1 MCQALVNAHYL
12 SLLCSYDESSDMY
25 EVIYDENVYFTDKLF
40 DSPPSRD
47 RMVSLNDED
56 WHVYVELDGM
66 SEDQIEKAV
75 FSIPKKRMTDSLP
88 SSRDPSPKPREDG
101 SPLTYERAA
110 STPSSRREDEGKLN
124 EPNRASRRNHDGDLL
139 DADGSL
145 VTNKI
150 LVKSIPL
157 TCTEAA
163 LRKLFILDERRSF
176 GMGIA
181 PRPPPNVLVDLDMF
195 FFDDASGWALVE
207 LNDSKHAPHF
217 LSKLHNR
224 DFQGQKLRVFKAGR
238 KEVDSFVRAKRNF
251 ALRKH
256 HRNSATLN
264 NRSSTDTS
272 KEKQGDVSSEAH
284 VNGEPDPKTRP
295 YCFGRKLNWY
305 VSVEQMENS
314 PTRRAGI
321 SASLEENRRIKCVKG
336 ILHIVKTLH
345 LDREDATSAI
355 IALNRYFTFHAMN
368 IRTVEIVAAATLHL
382 FMKAHSR
389 RCSWHDF
396 VNEVHLVKSSESG
409 SISQHDTT
417 QRLDGK
423 SPQFQMLSSQ
433 ILATELEIMEGL
445 RYDLCSE
452 DPYALMD
459 VLTAGKNRKKFLSNH
474 QAAAF
479 SSLQPPPDVQK
490 EAKHLLAETLR
501 LPIWVQMSV
510 ECIVLGIVYL
520 SAAVVQALQEST
532 TSNTEPVNDQ
542 VPLPSFLPQ
551 LDSKRNE
558 LETLQLLECALSIV
572 ESLKDRWT
580 RLEKNA
586 KKEFRQSARNT
597 DEWFDTEEFAV
608 SRQPSIEI
616 SQRITQLLK
625 AWISIPT
632 TMSMSPMLERGGS
645 PVRSEFITFAMLGQ
659 SSSEAQRTQDD
670 AQSIPTAASVVPTS
684 MKRGEPSSGNKAEAT
699 GLDRLHASDIV
710 QIEKIRKR
718 TFLGT
723 IADAFAFDVGGK
735 KIYLQPW
742 PYRDHE
748 PMFSEKRGMADSGIR
763 ELSCATMM
771 RAHAPSQFV
780 ALEGIVFPT
789 PKASSNDEGI
799 LSNGVELDP
808 EMLEFSLSVQDGSS
822 ALALSPNRL
831 DNGKHYLAFEQ
842 PLHTI
847 AGILEAKQN
856 ISMRFRKKAL
866 YDMVQSLAICHHHS
880 YVHRFVAPCHCT
892 YFPLLFS

>member
-1 MCQALVNAHYL
+1 MCLVCGRTHRL
-12 SLLCSYDESSDMY
+12 SSLCSYDESSGTY

-40 DSPPSRD
+40 DSPPNRD
-47 RMVSLNDED
+47 QLVHLSDED
-56 WHVYVELDGM
+56 WHLYVELDGL

-75 FSIPKKRMTDSLP
+75 FSIPKKRMTDSVP

-101 SPLTYERAA
+101 SPLTYERTAN
-110 STPSSRREDEGKLN
+110 TPSSRRNDEDKLA
-124 EPNRASRRNHDGDLL
+124 EPPRRNHDGDLL

-150 LVKSIPL
+150 LVKGIPL

-181 PRPPPNVLVDLDMF
+181 PRPPPNVLVNLDMF

-207 LNDSKHAPHF
+207 LNDSKHAPYF
-217 LSKLHNR
+217 LRILHNR
-224 DFQGQKLRVFKAGR
+224 EFQNQKLRVFRAGR
-238 KEVDSFVRAKRNF
+238 KEVDSFVRSKRNF

-256 HRNSATLN
+256 HRHSAAMDDGSLTD
-264 NRSSTDTS
+264 SSNAMHGNEN
-272 KEKQGDVSSEAH
+272 KEALVHD
-284 VNGEPDPKTRP
+284 EPDPKTRP

-409 SISQHDTT
+409 SISQHDAT

-423 SPQFQMLSSQ
+423 SPQFQMLSTQ
-433 ILATELEIMEGL
+433 ILATELEVMEGL

-452 DPYALMD
+452 DPYALLDM
-459 VLTAGKNRKKFLSNH
+459 LTAGKNRKKFISNH

-479 SSLQPPPDVQK
+479 SSLQPPLDVQK

-520 SAAVVQALQEST
+520 SAAVMQALQEST
-532 TSNTEPVNDQ
+532 RLNAVPVNEQ
-542 VPLPSFLPQ
+542 VLLPSFLPQ
-551 LDSKRNE
+551 LDGKRNE
-558 LETLQLLECALSIV
+558 LESLQLLECALSIV

-586 KKEFRQSARNT
+586 KKESRQSARST

-608 SRQPSIEI
+608 SRRPTIEI
-616 SQRITQLLK
+616 SQRIAQLLK
-625 AWISIPT
+625 SWISIPT
-632 TMSMSPMLERGGS
+632 SISMSPTLDRGGS

-659 SSSEAQRTQDD
+659 SSSETQRTQDT
-670 AQSIPTAASVVPTS
+670 QSLPTAASVVPKT
-684 MKRGEPSSGNKAEAT
+684 MRKGGTSSGNKAETT
-699 GLDRLHASDIV
+699 GVDRLRASDIV
-710 QIEKIRKR
+710 QVEKIRKR
-718 TFLGT
+718 TYLGA
-723 IADAFAFDVGGK
+723 IADLFAFDIAGK

-748 PMFSEKRGMADSGIR
+748 PMFFEKRGMADSGIR

-771 RAHAPSQFV
+771 RSHAPSQFV

-789 PKASSNDEGI
+789 PKSSSSDDDTVANRP
-799 LSNGVELDP
+799 ELDP

-822 ALALSPNRL
+822 SLASSNRL
-831 DNGKHYLAFEQ
+831 ENGKHYLAFEQ

-847 AGILEAKQN
+847 AGILEAKQDL
-856 ISMRFRKKAL
+856 SMRFRKKAL
-866 YDMVQSLAICHHHS
+866 YDMVNSLAVCHYHS

-892 YFPLLFS
+892 FTFL